1 MSPPFFSTTFLH
13 DPCVSVVKNSQI
25 VINQPRGKRHNNF
38 ILNSQSNLY
47 ICWEFIL
54 NVHSIALIIF
64 NEFSIEFCY
73 KINHIKKSNMCTLSN
88 VEIRE
93 LKTLLNIQK
102 TQQWDQST
110 MRYRRLVKHSWCLQ
124 KCLRYFIMIPS
135 HPDVSESIVFCRN
148 YIQDLFAVWH
158 CFFKLKDKSQNVT
171 SKHNQLF
178 SFSRFRPSVTL
189 SF

>member
-1 MSPPFFSTTFLH
+1 MVKGTIISSSIVKVIFIYAESLYYTCTALHWLSLMSFLL
-13 DPCVSVVKNSQI
+13 
-25 VINQPRGKRHNNF
+25 NF
-38 ILNSQSNLY
+38 VTKLY
-47 ICWEFIL
+47 
-54 NVHSIALIIF
+54 
-64 NEFSIEFCY
+64 
-73 KINHIKKSNMCTLSN
+73 HIKKSNMCTLSN

-93 LKTLLNIQK
+93 LKTLSNIQK

>member
-1 MSPPFFSTTFLH
+1 MVKDTIISFSI
-13 DPCVSVVKNSQI
+13 VK
-25 VINQPRGKRHNNF
+25 
-38 ILNSQSNLY
+38 
-47 ICWEFIL
+47 
-54 NVHSIALIIF
+54 IIF
-64 NEFSIEFCY
+64 TYVESLYYTRTALHWLSLMSFLLNFVTKLY
-73 KINHIKKSNMCTLSN
+73 RIKKSNMCTLSN

-110 MRYRRLVKHSWCLQ
+110 MKYRRLVKHSWCLQ

-158 CFFKLKDKSQNVT
+158 CFF
-171 SKHNQLF
+171 
-178 SFSRFRPSVTL
+178 
-189 SF
+189 

>member
-1 MSPPFFSTTFLH
+1 MVKGTIISSSIVKVIFIYVVSLCYMCTALHWFSLMSFLL
-13 DPCVSVVKNSQI
+13 
-25 VINQPRGKRHNNF
+25 NF
-38 ILNSQSNLY
+38 VTKLY
-47 ICWEFIL
+47 
-54 NVHSIALIIF
+54 
-64 NEFSIEFCY
+64 
-73 KINHIKKSNMCTLSN
+73 HIKKSNMCTLTN